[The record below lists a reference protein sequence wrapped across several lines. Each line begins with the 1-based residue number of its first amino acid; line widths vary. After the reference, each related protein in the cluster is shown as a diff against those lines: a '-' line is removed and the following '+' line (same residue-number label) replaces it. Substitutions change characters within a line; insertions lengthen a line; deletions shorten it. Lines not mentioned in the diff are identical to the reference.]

1 MKKIRFKKL
10 TINWTNF
17 FNYIFLV
24 SLSSV
29 ILLTF
34 LIALPLTEKLTDI
47 AAFDLNIADTIWEKE
62 YILNIES
69 EDSKDIQKTK
79 NILFK
84 RLNDYGVE
92 EVSISEK
99 SNQLKITVKTTKG
112 ETYVDELIKNPYIYK
127 IVSRKEDVDFEDTEN
142 PYAIYFAD
150 NYNETEFDS
159 TSFRNIY
166 ITKLTTSSGDK
177 SYFGIAKT
185 WPSTTKDFKTFL
197 QENESQYLGVDID
210 GFVTPVYISDPSVFA
225 IPLTSDGESLDIV
238 KILYND
244 GSIPTS
250 YEFADENLLET
261 LNLDINYVEVTVALF
276 ISIILI
282 YLYLYFMKKYS
293 TDMVFR
299 SLFTTLFSLAILLS
313 SLKISSIPIQLS
325 ILIIDAV
332 ITIILT
338 NSLQQNQESRNIIT
352 ISSFFIGILF
362 SILGVGYLRILGNQL
377 VMISII
383 SFLSV
388 TIGNLY
394 INKVSI
400 YFKK

>member
-377 VMISII
+377 VVISII

>member
-34 LIALPLTEKLTDI
+34 LIALPFTEKLTDI